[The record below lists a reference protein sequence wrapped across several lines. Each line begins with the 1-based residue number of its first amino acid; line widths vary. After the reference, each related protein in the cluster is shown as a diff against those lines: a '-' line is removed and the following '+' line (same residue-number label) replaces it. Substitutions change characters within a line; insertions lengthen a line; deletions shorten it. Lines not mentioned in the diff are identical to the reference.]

1 MILNTLTRSCQAS
14 RYQIICHH
22 FPFVCPLHLFP
33 TESIQSILST
43 TLNHRLYLSLP
54 TLVQLIFLQSAP
66 RASQSWKYHFTTSL
80 LPHNTKQHTAMS
92 EEGNFL
98 SWLANE
104 LAAHARA
111 CATANSKCY
120 NALTVRSKTAQ
131 RNCAIKPELM
141 DHKHILNLIQFK
153 LQINRK
159 YWKPR
164 LLEI

>member
-111 CATANSKCY
+111 CAC
-120 NALTVRSKTAQ
+120 V
-131 RNCAIKPELM
+131 CDGE
-141 DHKHILNLIQFK
+141 
-153 LQINRK
+153 
-159 YWKPR
+159 
-164 LLEI
+164 LEILQRAHRSLKNRATQLRYQTRAHGSQTYIEFNSVQTPNQ